1 MSSKSHFCILILP
14 GMMLA
19 RVAWEQRSKVLGTLF
34 IAANV
39 IGFIAIT
46 WWGEYVARVSL
57 FYGAVTIKTLL
68 LLAGCSVALY
78 QLRTRQKAVVGS
90 VEVSECR
97 LAA

>member
-1 MSSKSHFCILILP
+1 M
-14 GMMLA
+14 
-19 RVAWEQRSKVLGTLF
+19 
-34 IAANV
+34 ANV
-39 IGFIAIT
+39 IGFIALT

-78 QLRTRQKAVVGS
+78 QLRAGQRAVVGS
-90 VEVSECR
+90 VDVNVSR